1 MKVHSLSKREVHD
14 ITGQVSKSWPTNSIG
29 AIKNLQ
35 AYVIDGNKRLLVGN
49 NLVAIQLAP
58 DLIIPHLTQHDL
70 LNHFA
75 SVQVDMN
82 AVKFV
87 CNGANIMR
95 PGITDFTSFKESEIV
110 LVKDQTHKK
119 ELAVCISLVD
129 DVTGRK
135 MEKGIVLNN
144 IHHIGDVYWETKKTI
159 RT

>member
-1 MKVHSLSKREVHD
+1 MHSLSKREIHD
-14 ITGQVSKSWPTNSIG
+14 ITGQISKSWPTNSVG

-35 AYVIDGNKRLLVGN
+35 AYVIDGNRRLLVGN

-58 DLIIPHLTQHDL
+58 DLIIPHLTQHDI

-95 PGITDFTSFKESEIV
+95 PGITDFTTFKESEIV

-129 DVTGRK
+129 DVNGRK
-135 MEKGIVLNN
+135 MEKGVVLNN
-144 IHHIGDVYWETKKTI
+144 VHHIGDVYWETKKTI
-159 RT
+159 RA

>member
-1 MKVHSLSKREVHD
+1 MHSLSKREVHD
-14 ITGQVSKSWPTNSIG
+14 ISSQISKSWPTNSIST
-29 AIKNLQ
+29 IKNLQ

-58 DLIIPHLTQHDL
+58 DLIVPHLTQHDL
-70 LNHFA
+70 LNYFA

-82 AVKFV
+82 AVKHV

-95 PGITDFTSFKESEIV
+95 PGITDFTTFKESEIV

-129 DVTGRK
+129 DVNGRK
-135 MEKGIVLNN
+135 MERGVVLNN
-144 IHHIGDVYWETKKTI
+144 VHHIGDVYWETKKTI

>member
-1 MKVHSLSKREVHD
+1 MHSLSKREVHD
-14 ITGQVSKSWPTNSIG
+14 ITGQISKSWPTNSVG

-58 DLIIPHLTQHDL
+58 DLIIPHLTQHEL

-95 PGITDFTSFKESEIV
+95 PGITDFTTFKESEIV

-135 MEKGIVLNN
+135 MERGVVLNN

-159 RT
+159 RA

>member
-1 MKVHSLSKREVHD
+1 MHSLSKREVHD
-14 ITGQVSKSWPTNSIG
+14 ITDEISKSWPTNSIG
-29 AIKNLQ
+29 AIKDLQ
-35 AYVIDGNKRLLVGN
+35 VCVIDGNKRLLVGN
-49 NLVAIQLAP
+49 GLVAIQLAP
-58 DLIIPHLTQHDL
+58 DLIIPHLTQHDI

-95 PGITDFTSFKESEIV
+95 PGITDFTTFKESEIV

-135 MEKGIVLNN
+135 MERGVVLNN
-144 IHHIGDVYWETKKTI
+144 IHHIGDIYWETKKTI
-159 RT
+159 RA

>member
-1 MKVHSLSKREVHD
+1 MHSLSKREIHD
-14 ITGQVSKSWPTNSIG
+14 ITGQISKSWPTNSVG

-35 AYVIDGNKRLLVGN
+35 AYVIDGNRRLLVGN

-70 LNHFA
+70 LNYFA

-95 PGITDFTSFKESEIV
+95 PGITDFTTFKESEIV

-129 DVTGRK
+129 DVNGRK
-135 MEKGIVLNN
+135 MEKGVVLNN
-144 IHHIGDVYWETKKTI
+144 VHHIGDVYWETKKTI

>member
-1 MKVHSLSKREVHD
+1 MHSLSKREVHD
-14 ITGQVSKSWPTNSIG
+14 ITGQISKSWPTNSIG

-58 DLIIPHLTQHDL
+58 DLIVPHLTQHDL

-95 PGITDFTSFKESEIV
+95 PGITDFTTFKESEIV

-129 DVTGRK
+129 DVNGRK
-135 MEKGIVLNN
+135 MERGVVLNN
-144 IHHIGDVYWETKKTI
+144 IHYIGDVYWETKKTF

>member
-1 MKVHSLSKREVHD
+1 MHSLSKREVHD
-14 ITGQVSKSWPTNSIG
+14 ITGQISKSWPTNSVG

-35 AYVIDGNKRLLVGN
+35 AYIIDGNKRLLVGN

-58 DLIIPHLTQHDL
+58 DLVIPHLTQHDL
-70 LNHFA
+70 LDHFA

-95 PGITDFTSFKESEIV
+95 PGITDFTTFKESEIV

-135 MEKGIVLNN
+135 MERGVVLNN

-159 RT
+159 RA

>member
-1 MKVHSLSKREVHD
+1 MHSLSKREVHD
-14 ITGQVSKSWPTNSIG
+14 IIGQISKSWPTNSIG
-29 AIKNLQ
+29 AIKDLQ
-35 AYVIDGNKRLLVGN
+35 VYVIDGNKRLLVGN
-49 NLVAIQLAP
+49 DLVAIQLAP
-58 DLIIPHLTQHDL
+58 DLIIPHLTQHDI

-95 PGITDFTSFKESEIV
+95 PGITDFTTFKESEIV

-135 MEKGIVLNN
+135 MERGVVLNN
-144 IHHIGDVYWETKKTI
+144 IHHIGDIYWETKKTI
-159 RT
+159 RA

>member
-1 MKVHSLSKREVHD
+1 MHSLSNREVHD

-95 PGITDFTSFKESEIV
+95 PGITDFTTFKESEIV

-129 DVTGRK
+129 DVNGRK
-135 MEKGIVLNN
+135 MEKGVVLNN
-144 IHHIGDVYWETKKTI
+144 VHHIGDVYWETKKTI
-159 RT
+159 RA

>member
-1 MKVHSLSKREVHD
+1 MHSLSKREIHD
-14 ITGQVSKSWPTNSIG
+14 ITGQISKSWPTNSVG

-35 AYVIDGNKRLLVGN
+35 AYVIDGNRRLLVGN

-95 PGITDFTSFKESEIV
+95 PGITDFTTFKESEIV

-129 DVTGRK
+129 DVNGRK
-135 MEKGIVLNN
+135 MEKGVVLNN
-144 IHHIGDVYWETKKTI
+144 VHHIGDVYWETKKTI
-159 RT
+159 RA

>member
-1 MKVHSLSKREVHD
+1 MHSLSKREVHD
-14 ITGQVSKSWPTNSIG
+14 ITGQISKSWPTNSVG

-58 DLIIPHLTQHDL
+58 DLVIPHLTQHDL
-70 LNHFA
+70 LDHFA

-95 PGITDFTSFKESEIV
+95 PGITDFTTFKESEIV

-119 ELAVCISLVD
+119 ELAVCISLVN

-135 MEKGIVLNN
+135 MERGVVLNN

-159 RT
+159 RA

>member
-1 MKVHSLSKREVHD
+1 MHSLSKREVHD
-14 ITGQVSKSWPTNSIG
+14 ITGQISKSWPTNSVG

-58 DLIIPHLTQHDL
+58 DFVIPHLTQHDL
-70 LNHFA
+70 LDHFA

-95 PGITDFTSFKESEIV
+95 PGITDFTTFKESEIV

-119 ELAVCISLVD
+119 ELAVCMSLVD
-129 DVTGRK
+129 DVNGRK
-135 MEKGIVLNN
+135 MERGVVLNN

>member
-1 MKVHSLSKREVHD
+1 MHSLSKREVHD
-14 ITGQVSKSWPTNSIG
+14 ITGQISKSWPTNSIST
-29 AIKNLQ
+29 IKNLQ
-35 AYVIDGNKRLLVGN
+35 AYVIDGNKRLLVGS
-49 NLVAIQLAP
+49 NLVAIELTP

-95 PGITDFTSFKESEIV
+95 PGITDFTTFKESEIV

-135 MEKGIVLNN
+135 MERGVVLNN

-159 RT
+159 RA

>member
-1 MKVHSLSKREVHD
+1 MHSLSKREVHD
-14 ITGQVSKSWPTNSIG
+14 ITGQISKSWPTNSIG
-29 AIKNLQ
+29 VIKNLQ
-35 AYVIDGNKRLLVGN
+35 AYVLDGNKRLLVGN

-58 DLIIPHLTQHDL
+58 DLIVPHLTQHDL

-95 PGITDFTSFKESEIV
+95 PGITDFTTFQESEIV

-129 DVTGRK
+129 DVNGRK
-135 MEKGIVLNN
+135 MERGIVLNN
-144 IHHIGDVYWETKKTI
+144 IHYIGDVYWETKKTI

>member
-1 MKVHSLSKREVHD
+1 MHSLSKREVHD
-14 ITGQVSKSWPTNSIG
+14 ITGHISKSWPTNSIG
-29 AIKNLQ
+29 AIKDLQ
-35 AYVIDGNKRLLVGN
+35 VYVIDGNKRLLVGN
-49 NLVAIQLAP
+49 DLVAIQLAP

-95 PGITDFTSFKESEIV
+95 PGITDFTTFKESEIV
-110 LVKDQTHKK
+110 LVKDQIHKK

-129 DVTGRK
+129 DLTGRK
-135 MEKGIVLNN
+135 MERGVVLNN
-144 IHHIGDVYWETKKTI
+144 IHHIGDIYWETKKSI
-159 RT
+159 RA

>member
-1 MKVHSLSKREVHD
+1 MHSLSKREVHD
-14 ITGQVSKSWPTNSIG
+14 ITGQIGKSWPTNSFG

-95 PGITDFTSFKESEIV
+95 PGITDFTTFKESEIV

-135 MEKGIVLNN
+135 MERGVVLNN
-144 IHHIGDVYWETKKTI
+144 IHHIGDLYWETKKTI

>member
-1 MKVHSLSKREVHD
+1 M
-14 ITGQVSKSWPTNSIG
+14 
-29 AIKNLQ
+29 
-35 AYVIDGNKRLLVGN
+35 GN

-70 LNHFA
+70 LNYFA

-95 PGITDFTSFKESEIV
+95 PGITDFTTFKESEIV

-129 DVTGRK
+129 DVNGRK
-135 MEKGIVLNN
+135 MEKGVVLNN
-144 IHHIGDVYWETKKTI
+144 VHHIGDVYWETKKTI
-159 RT
+159 RA

>member
-1 MKVHSLSKREVHD
+1 MHSLSKREVHD
-14 ITGQVSKSWPTNSIG
+14 ITAQISKSWPTNSIG
-29 AIKNLQ
+29 AIKDLQ
-35 AYVIDGNKRLLVGN
+35 VYVIDGNKRLLVGN
-49 NLVAIQLAP
+49 DLVAIQLAP

-95 PGITDFTSFKESEIV
+95 PGITDFTTFKESEIV

-135 MEKGIVLNN
+135 MERGVVLNN
-144 IHHIGDVYWETKKTI
+144 IHHIGDIYWETKKTI
-159 RT
+159 RA

>member
-1 MKVHSLSKREVHD
+1 MHSLSKREVHD
-14 ITGQVSKSWPTNSIG
+14 ITGQISKSWPTNSVG

-58 DLIIPHLTQHDL
+58 DFVIPHLTQHDL
-70 LNHFA
+70 LDHFA

-95 PGITDFTSFKESEIV
+95 PGITDFTTFKESEIV

-119 ELAVCISLVD
+119 ELEVCISLVD

-135 MEKGIVLNN
+135 MERGVVLNN

-159 RT
+159 RA

>member
-1 MKVHSLSKREVHD
+1 MKVHSLSKREIHD
-14 ITGQVSKSWPTNSIG
+14 ITDQIGRSWPKNAILP
-29 AIKNLQ
+29 IKNLQ
-35 AYVIDGNKRLLVGN
+35 AYVINDNKRLLVGN
-49 NLVAIQLAP
+49 NLIAIQLAP
-58 DLIIPHLTQHDL
+58 NLIIPHLTQNEIL
-70 LNHFA
+70 GHFA

-95 PGITDFTSFKESEIV
+95 PGITYFSTFKESEIV

-129 DVTGRK
+129 DENGRK

-144 IHHIGDVYWETKKTI
+144 VHYIGDVYWEMKKTI

>member
-1 MKVHSLSKREVHD
+1 MHSLSKREIHD
-14 ITGQVSKSWPTNSIG
+14 IAAQLNKTWPTNSISTV
-29 AIKNLQ
+29 KDMK
-35 AYVIDGNKRLLVGN
+35 AYVMDVNKRLLVGSN
-49 NLVAIQLAP
+49 IIAIQLAP
-58 DLIIPHLTQHDL
+58 DLIIPHLAQQEL

-95 PGITDFTSFKESEIV
+95 PGITDFATFKESEIV

-129 DVTGRK
+129 DVNARK
-135 MEKGIVLNN
+135 MEKGVVLNN
-144 IHHIGDVYWETKKTI
+144 MHHIGDIYWEIKKTI

>member
-1 MKVHSLSKREVHD
+1 MHSLSKREVHD
-14 ITGQVSKSWPTNSIG
+14 ITGQISKSWPTNSIG
-29 AIKNLQ
+29 AIKDLQ
-35 AYVIDGNKRLLVGN
+35 VYVIDGNKRLLVGN
-49 NLVAIQLAP
+49 DLVAIQLAP
-58 DLIIPHLTQHDL
+58 DLIIPHLTQYDI

-95 PGITDFTSFKESEIV
+95 PGITDFTTFKESEIV

-135 MEKGIVLNN
+135 MERGVVLNN
-144 IHHIGDVYWETKKTI
+144 IHHIGDIYWETKKTI
-159 RT
+159 RA

>member
-1 MKVHSLSKREVHD
+1 MHSLSKREVHD

-95 PGITDFTSFKESEIV
+95 PGITDFTTFKESEIV

-135 MEKGIVLNN
+135 MERGVVLNN
-144 IHHIGDVYWETKKTI
+144 IHHIGDLYWETKKTI

>member
-1 MKVHSLSKREVHD
+1 VHSLSKREVHD
-14 ITGQVSKSWPTNSIG
+14 ITGQISKSWPTNSIG

-58 DLIIPHLTQHDL
+58 DLIVPHLTQHDL

-95 PGITDFTSFKESEIV
+95 PGITDFTTFKESEIV

-129 DVTGRK
+129 DVNGRK
-135 MEKGIVLNN
+135 MERGVVLNN
-144 IHHIGDVYWETKKTI
+144 IHYIGDVYWETKKTF

>member
-1 MKVHSLSKREVHD
+1 MHSLSKREVQD
-14 ITGQVSKSWPTNSIG
+14 ITGQISKSWPTNSIG
-29 AIKNLQ
+29 AIKDLQ
-35 AYVIDGNKRLLVGN
+35 VYVIDGNKRLLVGN
-49 NLVAIQLAP
+49 DLVAIQLAP
-58 DLIIPHLTQHDL
+58 DLIIPHLTQHDI

-95 PGITDFTSFKESEIV
+95 PGITDFTTFKESEIV

-135 MEKGIVLNN
+135 MERGVVLNN
-144 IHHIGDVYWETKKTI
+144 IHHIGDIYWETKKTI
-159 RT
+159 RA

>member
-1 MKVHSLSKREVHD
+1 VHSLSKREVHD
-14 ITGQVSKSWPTNSIG
+14 ITGQISKSWPTNSIG
-29 AIKNLQ
+29 AIKDLQ
-35 AYVIDGNKRLLVGN
+35 VYVIDGNKRLLVGN
-49 NLVAIQLAP
+49 DLVAIQLAP

-95 PGITDFTSFKESEIV
+95 PGITDFTTFKESEIV

-129 DVTGRK
+129 DLTGRK
-135 MEKGIVLNN
+135 MERGVVLNN
-144 IHHIGDVYWETKKTI
+144 IHHIGDIYWETKKTI
-159 RT
+159 RA

>member
-1 MKVHSLSKREVHD
+1 MHSLSKREVHD

-95 PGITDFTSFKESEIV
+95 PGITDFTTFKESEIV

-129 DVTGRK
+129 DVNGRK
-135 MEKGIVLNN
+135 MEKGVVLNN
-144 IHHIGDVYWETKKTI
+144 VHHIGDVYWETKKTI
-159 RT
+159 RA

>member
-1 MKVHSLSKREVHD
+1 MHSLSKREVHD
-14 ITGQVSKSWPTNSIG
+14 ITGQISKSWPTNSVG

-49 NLVAIQLAP
+49 NLIAIQLAP
-58 DLIIPHLTQHDL
+58 DFVIPHLTQHDL

-95 PGITDFTSFKESEIV
+95 PGITDFTTFKESEIV
-110 LVKDQTHKK
+110 LVKDQIHKK

-135 MEKGIVLNN
+135 MERGVVLNN

-159 RT
+159 RS

>member
-1 MKVHSLSKREVHD
+1 MHSLSKREIHD
-14 ITGQVSKSWPTNSIG
+14 ITGQISKSWPTNSVG

-35 AYVIDGNKRLLVGN
+35 AYVIDGNRRLLVGN

-70 LNHFA
+70 LNYFA

-95 PGITDFTSFKESEIV
+95 PGITDFTTFKESEIV

-129 DVTGRK
+129 DVNGRK
-135 MEKGIVLNN
+135 MEKGVVLNN
-144 IHHIGDVYWETKKTI
+144 VHHIGDVYWETKKTI
-159 RT
+159 RA

>member
-1 MKVHSLSKREVHD
+1 MHSLSKREVHD
-14 ITGQVSKSWPTNSIG
+14 ITGQISKSWPTNSTG
-29 AIKNLQ
+29 VIKNLQ

-58 DLIIPHLTQHDL
+58 DLIVPHLTQHDL

-95 PGITDFTSFKESEIV
+95 PGITDFTTFKESEIV
-110 LVKDQTHKK
+110 LVKDQIHKK

-129 DVTGRK
+129 DVNGRK
-135 MEKGIVLNN
+135 MERGIVLNN
-144 IHHIGDVYWETKKTI
+144 IHYIGDVYWETKKSI

>member
-1 MKVHSLSKREVHD
+1 VHSLSKREVHD
-14 ITGQVSKSWPTNSIG
+14 ITNQISKSWPTNSIG
-29 AIKNLQ
+29 AIKDLQ
-35 AYVIDGNKRLLVGN
+35 VCVIDGNKRLLVGN
-49 NLVAIQLAP
+49 DLVAIQLAP
-58 DLIIPHLTQHDL
+58 DLIIPHLTQHDI

-95 PGITDFTSFKESEIV
+95 PGITDFTTFKESEIV

-135 MEKGIVLNN
+135 MERGVVLNN
-144 IHHIGDVYWETKKTI
+144 IHHIGDIYWETKKTI
-159 RT
+159 RA

>member
-1 MKVHSLSKREVHD
+1 MHSLSKREVHD
-14 ITGQVSKSWPTNSIG
+14 ITGQISKSWPTNSIG
-29 AIKNLQ
+29 AIKDLQ
-35 AYVIDGNKRLLVGN
+35 VYVIDGNKRLLVGN
-49 NLVAIQLAP
+49 DLVAIQLAP
-58 DLIIPHLTQHDL
+58 DLIIPHLTQHDI

-95 PGITDFTSFKESEIV
+95 PGITDFTTFKESEIV

-135 MEKGIVLNN
+135 MERGVVLNN
-144 IHHIGDVYWETKKTI
+144 IHHIGDIYWETKKTI
-159 RT
+159 RA

>member
-1 MKVHSLSKREVHD
+1 MHSLSKREVHD
-14 ITGQVSKSWPTNSIG
+14 ITGQISKSWPTNSIG
-29 AIKNLQ
+29 VIKNLQ

-58 DLIIPHLTQHDL
+58 DLIVPHLTQHDL

-95 PGITDFTSFKESEIV
+95 PGITDFTTFKESEIV
-110 LVKDQTHKK
+110 SVKDQTYKK

-129 DVTGRK
+129 DVNGRK
-135 MEKGIVLNN
+135 MERGIVLNN
-144 IHHIGDVYWETKKTI
+144 IHYIGDVYWETKKTI

>member
-1 MKVHSLSKREVHD
+1 MHSLSKREIHD
-14 ITGQVSKSWPTNSIG
+14 ITGQISKSWPTNSIG

-35 AYVIDGNKRLLVGN
+35 AYVIDGNRRLLVGN

-58 DLIIPHLTQHDL
+58 DLIIPHLTQHEL

-95 PGITDFTSFKESEIV
+95 PGITDFTTFKESEIV

-129 DVTGRK
+129 DVNGRK
-135 MEKGIVLNN
+135 MEKGVVLNN
-144 IHHIGDVYWETKKTI
+144 VHHIGDVYWETKKTI
-159 RT
+159 RA

>member
-1 MKVHSLSKREVHD
+1 MHSLSKREVHD
-14 ITGQVSKSWPTNSIG
+14 ITGQISKSWPTNSIG
-29 AIKNLQ
+29 AIKDLQ
-35 AYVIDGNKRLLVGN
+35 VYVIDGNKRLLVGN
-49 NLVAIQLAP
+49 DLVAIQLAP

-95 PGITDFTSFKESEIV
+95 PGITDFTTFKESEIV

-129 DVTGRK
+129 DVTGRI
-135 MEKGIVLNN
+135 MERGVVLNN
-144 IHHIGDVYWETKKTI
+144 IHHIGDIYWETKKTI
-159 RT
+159 RA

>member
-1 MKVHSLSKREVHD
+1 MHSLSKREVHD
-14 ITGQVSKSWPTNSIG
+14 ITGQISKSWPTNSIG
-29 AIKNLQ
+29 AIKDLQ
-35 AYVIDGNKRLLVGN
+35 VYVIDGNKRLLVGN
-49 NLVAIQLAP
+49 DLVAIQLAP
-58 DLIIPHLTQHDL
+58 DLIIPHLTQHDI

-95 PGITDFTSFKESEIV
+95 PGITDFTTFKESEIV

-135 MEKGIVLNN
+135 MERGVVLNN
-144 IHHIGDVYWETKKTI
+144 IHHIGDIYWETKKTI